1 MSMKKSVA
9 CLLVV
14 GLGWSGLAFAN
25 PVGDAAAGAGKITLC
40 TACHGKDGMGL
51 TPSYPHLAGQGQ
63 PYLIKQI
70 TDIKSGQRKV
80 LEMTGMT
87 DNLSPQDIADIA
99 AYYANQ
105 SAPEGQAS
113 KESLPLGQELYRW
126 GDLAKGI
133 PACAACH
140 SPTGSGNAL
149 AKFPRISGQTSAYL
163 AKQLRDFREGD
174 RVNDG
179 EARTM
184 RAVAEKLSNKQID
197 ALSSYISGLR

>member
-1 MSMKKSVA
+1 MKKSVA
-9 CLLVV
+9 CLLVA
-14 GLGWSGLAFAN
+14 GLGLSGLASAAT
-25 PVGDAAAGAGKITLC
+25 VGDAAAGEGKITLC
-40 TACHGKDGMGL
+40 TACHGKNGMGL
-51 TPSYPHLAGQGQ
+51 IPSYPHLAGQGQ

-70 TDIKSGQRKV
+70 TDIKSGERKV

-99 AYYANQ
+99 AYYADQ
-105 SAPEGQAS
+105 PAPEGQAS
-113 KESLPLGQELYRW
+113 KESLPMGQELYRW

-140 SPTGSGNAL
+140 SPNGSGNAL
-149 AKFPRISGQTSAYL
+149 AKFPRLSGQTPAYL

-174 RVNDG
+174 RFNDG

-184 RAVAEKLSNKQID
+184 RGIAEKLSNKQID
-197 ALSSYISGLR
+197 ALGSYISGLR